1 MQRKNA
7 PNDTPADPADPVN
20 RPRRTRAT
28 AAAAAAAAKKVKKV
42 KTIRRPIAPAP
53 AAPRRQGLRGSKQ
66 LPTDGSASQDD
77 NHARSPSPDRAD
89 KNKVASK
96 PLPRGRGRQGGQSKE
111 QPPLV
116 RQQSEDSPKASDFR
130 KYKDELM
137 IRDESEDS
145 QSDDDC
151 ERTHGLT
158 ANGNDTDEELDQEE
172 QEEPDDDEEEEEE
185 EPDHEEE
192 EEEPDHEEEE
202 EEALPKPKPKGKGK
216 AKSKRNDD
224 EEQPDDD
231 DADTCDDTDSSRRAG
246 PLSTKAK
253 AEAEA
258 LRTSF
263 HQGVDELTRKYG
275 KDAQIIHR
283 HLGTLLKPTRDKNP
297 LTSRKVSALWKD
309 KLVEGGLDPDSKPD
323 TLTAFAALPWL
334 KDWAE
339 KSRAAIVEYHLETGA
354 FPGDIHRFTTSLN
367 KTCTQAHEQLGLH
380 VFGQVIDVHGGHSLF
395 FGGSEAVTRLR
406 QQNQAHSKKTLKEYE
421 CKISVIDLQIQRE
434 AGGATNHSQ
443 PSLFVS
449 DTWDRDKTALA
460 RDKGRAYIKQCLV
473 EDQVAIEVARGT
485 FESDAAK
492 ALNYA
497 MHWSFA
503 DHGYLHQMRIR
514 NWPDSMAAS
523 GRYPKPAFTQTTFS
537 TSDLKLILP
546 GLERARGNPKY
557 ADDPAAAPAKTVQVV
572 EWTEDEKNLALA
584 EQGEV
589 PLAVTVG
596 NKVVLKVKD
605 SKKFIKAAGLS
616 VDEDQPEVPPKKT
629 KTKQKLERVSYDDDS
644 AEPTPTPTPKLDRT
658 KPKKTASTALA
669 RPTHPDALRPA
680 PPHAGSSRVYPPPPP
695 AFPPPPPAFPP
706 YQPPYPQ
713 RQYPG
718 NAYDYEDSRRDP
730 YYAAPYGPDPRYR
743 ERYQPPYAYNPYPG
757 YPPAPN
763 FDIQS
768 QYARLPPPPAHH
780 TAQQSYPPSDYRS
793 RDEPVGPLPRVPA
806 LKRKP
811 VKEGQDDNPA
821 KAIKA
826 RKHPDDLDRLP
837 NGEFTEA
844 AKQRLREVVSR
855 GLAEVTVKI
864 RASHEGPFLELSGSI
879 EACDPIYHTKADHK
893 TWVYNT
899 VDAGWSRLKTNQHF
913 VPEEFFT
920 EEYET
925 FCDANDLL

>member
-1 MQRKNA
+1 MRRKNA
-7 PNDTPADPADPVN
+7 PNDTPADPTDPADPVTP
-20 RPRRTRAT
+20 PRAGLGQ
-28 AAAAAAAAKKVKKV
+28 
-42 KTIRRPIAPAP
+42 RRLPLRLQSRKSKPFAESPIAPAP

-66 LPTDGSASQDD
+66 LPADGSASQDD

-111 QPPLV
+111 QPPV

-137 IRDESEDS
+137 ICDEKLMAS
-145 QSDDDC
+145 
-151 ERTHGLT
+151 RP
-158 ANGNDTDEELDQEE
+158 NGNDADEELDPEE
-172 QEEPDDDEEEEEE
+172 QEGPDDDEEEGEGE

-192 EEEPDHEEEE
+192 EEEPDEEEEE
-202 EEALPKPKPKGKGK
+202 EEAPPKPKSKGKGK

-231 DADTCDDTDSSRRAG
+231 DADASDDTDSSRRAG

-258 LRTSF
+258 LRASF
-263 HQGVDELTRKYG
+263 HQGIDELARKYG

-283 HLGTLLKPTRDKNP
+283 HLGTLLKPTRDKSAWNYFQP
-297 LTSRKVSALWKD
+297 YTTAPDGGNEQKPADMDARDWSRKVSALWKD
-309 KLVEGGLDPDSKPD
+309 KLVEGGLDPNSKPD

-339 KSRAAIVEYHLETGA
+339 KSRAAIVEYRLETGA

-421 CKISVIDLQIQRE
+421 CKIGVIDLQIQRE
-434 AGGATNHSQ
+434 AGGATNHPQ

-449 DTWDRDKTALA
+449 DTWDHDKTAVA

-485 FESDAAK
+485 FESDAAE
-492 ALNYA
+492 ALHYA

-572 EWTEDEKNLALA
+572 EWTS
-584 EQGEV
+584 
-589 PLAVTVG
+589 P
-596 NKVVLKVKD
+596 VL
-605 SKKFIKAAGLS
+605 
-616 VDEDQPEVPPKKT
+616 
-629 KTKQKLERVSYDDDS
+629 
-644 AEPTPTPTPKLDRT
+644 
-658 KPKKTASTALA
+658 
-669 RPTHPDALRPA
+669 
-680 PPHAGSSRVYPPPPP
+680 
-695 AFPPPPPAFPP
+695 
-706 YQPPYPQ
+706 
-713 RQYPG
+713 
-718 NAYDYEDSRRDP
+718 
-730 YYAAPYGPDPRYR
+730 
-743 ERYQPPYAYNPYPG
+743 
-757 YPPAPN
+757 
-763 FDIQS
+763 
-768 QYARLPPPPAHH
+768 
-780 TAQQSYPPSDYRS
+780 RS
-793 RDEPVGPLPRVPA
+793 L
-806 LKRKP
+806 
-811 VKEGQDDNPA
+811 
-821 KAIKA
+821 
-826 RKHPDDLDRLP
+826 
-837 NGEFTEA
+837 
-844 AKQRLREVVSR
+844 
-855 GLAEVTVKI
+855 
-864 RASHEGPFLELSGSI
+864 
-879 EACDPIYHTKADHK
+879 
-893 TWVYNT
+893 
-899 VDAGWSRLKTNQHF
+899 
-913 VPEEFFT
+913 
-920 EEYET
+920 
-925 FCDANDLL
+925 